1 MFRSP
6 KAPVSAGQLR
16 WIVVGVFA
24 GLLSSPALHVQSA
37 PPQPAPQA
45 QAAKSPY
52 VFAADAGTILNY
64 IKPDKTADF
73 ENTMAKLKDAL
84 AKSAKPERKQQAEGW
99 RIFKAA
105 EPGPNGSVI
114 YVSFMEPVVKGADY
128 SASAVLAEAFPDQVR
143 ALYDVYAA
151 AFGQPAQN
159 ILNLTLITN
168 LGQ

>member
-1 MFRSP
+1 MFRWP
-6 KAPVSAGQLR
+6 NVPVSAGQLG
-16 WIVVGVFA
+16 WIVVGVTA
-24 GLLSSPALHVQSA
+24 GLLFSAVLRAQSA

-45 QAAKSPY
+45 QAAKNPY
-52 VFAADAGTILNY
+52 VFAADAGAILNY

-73 ENTMAKLKDAL
+73 ENTMAKLKQAL
-84 AKSAKPERKQQAEGW
+84 ATSAKPERKQQAEGW

-114 YVSFMEPVVKGADY
+114 YVSFMEPVAKGADY
-128 SASAVLAEAFPDQVR
+128 SASAVLAEAFPDQAR

-159 ILNLTLITN
+159 VLNLTLITS
-168 LGQ
+168 LGK